1 MKSGKRRRL
10 VRTAVICRHLTS
22 PLGEVDFF
30 LVCGRTY
37 LELKRVRFRC
47 RREVIQTLGNLNF
60 NDRRRTCF
68 NKVLLLFPH
77 GATSISMMLFP
88 HPWVS
93 SWFGGRLF
101 NEYTVKAE
109 KGSSCRWRCLME
121 TILINTVLL
130 RAKAIVLWT
139 YRITSLWSIAA
150 LFPHNLPIK
159 VERRGRRI

>member
-1 MKSGKRRRL
+1 M
-10 VRTAVICRHLTS
+10 RTAVICRHLTS

-88 HPWVS
+88 HP
-93 SWFGGRLF
+93 
-101 NEYTVKAE
+101 
-109 KGSSCRWRCLME
+109 
-121 TILINTVLL
+121 
-130 RAKAIVLWT
+130 
-139 YRITSLWSIAA
+139 
-150 LFPHNLPIK
+150 
-159 VERRGRRI
+159 